1 MSLYPEH
8 DVVEVFIATTI
19 FKSKECLSV
28 ECPRGCLDSATG
40 RHCVA
45 PLILFR
51 YIGRTVSIP
60 VLMVDALVQ
69 FGQRVVV
76 FFGGIITI
84 VVAVIV
90 VVWLIWCDEEH
101 DVVASREIVGS
112 FLVVV
117 LTKKANLYEVP

>member
-1 MSLYPEH
+1 
-8 DVVEVFIATTI
+8 
-19 FKSKECLSV
+19 
-28 ECPRGCLDSATG
+28 
-40 RHCVA
+40 
-45 PLILFR
+45 
-51 YIGRTVSIP
+51 
-60 VLMVDALVQ
+60 MVDALVQ

-112 FLVVV
+112 FLFVV
-117 LTKKANLYEVP
+117 LAEESQFV